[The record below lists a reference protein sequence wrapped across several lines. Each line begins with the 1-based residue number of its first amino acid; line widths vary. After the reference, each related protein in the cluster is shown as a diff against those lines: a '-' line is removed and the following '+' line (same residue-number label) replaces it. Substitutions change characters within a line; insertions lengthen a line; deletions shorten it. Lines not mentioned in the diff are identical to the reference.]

1 MVRTRGHSQGPL
13 QYAGIPVPSTRTG
26 IRPPGMHGRQLAATD
41 SPNAAPHSWGR
52 YANLRTK
59 YSSTRVLRWL
69 SQVQVLRCAQDD
81 KAVRVLPFSFAQ
93 GRQDDNALRTTQ
105 YRKPSLPQ
113 KLPHECQHILA
124 VEAEYSAGAA
134 AGPV

>member
-26 IRPPGMHGRQLAATD
+26 IRPPGMHGGHLAATD
-41 SPNAAPHSWGR
+41 SPNAARHSWGR

-69 SQVQVLRCAQDD
+69 SQVRVLRCAQDD
-81 KAVRVLPFSFAQ
+81 NEGRAVRAPPHASRIAVRKDTFIE
-93 GRQDDNALRTTQ
+93 GRR
-105 YRKPSLPQ
+105 
-113 KLPHECQHILA
+113 
-124 VEAEYSAGAA
+124 
-134 AGPV
+134 GP